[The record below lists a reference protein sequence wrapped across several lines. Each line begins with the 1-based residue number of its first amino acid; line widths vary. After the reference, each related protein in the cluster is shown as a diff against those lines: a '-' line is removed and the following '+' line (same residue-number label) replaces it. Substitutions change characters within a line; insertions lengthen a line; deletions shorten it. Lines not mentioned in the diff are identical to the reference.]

1 MYVAKTVGQ
10 MLTQLGFPKKRHKG
24 NWGYSFVLLD
34 FEEARRQQERMALD
48 APSEPDVK
56 DIQDVPATVQD
67 MYRRL
72 LGEKDE
78 D

>member
-1 MYVAKTVGQ
+1 
-10 MLTQLGFPKKRHKG
+10 MLTKLGFPKTRRDGH
-24 NWGYSFVLLD
+24 WGYRFVLLD

-56 DIQDVPATVQD
+56 DIQDAPATVQD